1 WGDAE
6 KALDRDDGEE
16 ELDTQPG
23 AERRA
28 PVSGQR
34 GEHRLVDPEPARA
47 PEQQP
52 AKVRIVEA
60 HHEAVEIVVA
70 LAHDALVAGEAPGR
84 EVTGPEPRIDRG
96 GRLETALHGQEHA
109 GGE

>member
-28 PVSGQR
+28 PVAGQR

-47 PEQQP
+47 PEQQS
-52 AKVRIVEA
+52 AEVRIVKS
-60 HHEAVEIVVA
+60 HHEAAEVPVA
-70 LAHDALVAGEAPGR
+70 LPDRPLVARESWRR
-84 EVTGPEPRIDRG
+84 EVSRSQPRVDRG
-96 GRLETALHGQEHA
+96 GRLEPPLHGQEHP
-109 GGE
+109 GG